1 MNNVFEKAKKNFGFG
16 CMRMQMDGEQ
26 VDLQEFTKMVDAF
39 MAAGFNYFDTAHVY
53 INGQSETALRECLTS
68 RYPRESYVLANK
80 LSSSCF
86 EKNEEILPLFQTQ
99 LDACGVEYFDFY
111 LMHCMTQK
119 SYPKYKECGAFETVR
134 TLKEAGKVKH
144 LAISF
149 HDTPEYLDLIL
160 TEQPQIEAV
169 QIQFN
174 YLDWENPKVQSKGC
188 YDVCRKHNKPMI
200 IMEPVKGGKLV
211 NLPEEARFE
220 LDQVG
225 TGSDASFA
233 IRFAASFDG
242 VEMVLSGMGNVAMV
256 NDNIS
261 YMGDFKPLSPAE
273 FSAIEKVRQ
282 ILIEKEKIACTAC
295 RYCCEVCPQ
304 QIPIPELFSAMNEN
318 SAFAY
323 PDGSSKAADCL
334 ECGLCEDACP
344 QHLPIRELLKKA
356 AEKFDR

>member
-1 MNNVFEKAKKNFGFG
+1 MENVFAKAKKNFGFG

-26 VDLQEFTKMVDAF
+26 VDLKEFTLMVDAF

-86 EKNEEILPLFQTQ
+86 EKNEYILPLFETQ
-99 LDACGVEYFDFY
+99 LEACGVEYFDFY
-111 LMHCMTQK
+111 LMHCQTSK
-119 SYPKYKECGAFETVR
+119 SYPKFKECGAYETVQQ
-134 TLKEAGKVKH
+134 LKAAGKVKH

-149 HDTPEYLDLIL
+149 HDTPEYLDMIL

-174 YLDWENPKVQSKGC
+174 YLDWENPKVESRRC
-188 YDVCRKHNKPMI
+188 YEVCRKHNKPVI

-211 NLPEEARFE
+211 NLPEDARTV
-220 LDQVG
+220 LDSVG
-225 TGSDASFA
+225 SGSDASFA
-233 IRFAASFDG
+233 IRFAASFEG
-242 VEMVLSGMGNVAMV
+242 VKMVLSGMGNMAMV

-261 YMGDFKPLSPAE
+261 YMQDFQPLSPAE
-273 FSAIEKVRQ
+273 FTAVEKVRQ
-282 ILIEKEKIACTAC
+282 ILIEREKIQCTAC

-304 QIPIPELFSAMNEN
+304 QIPIPELFCAMND
-318 SAFAY
+318 SAAFAY
-323 PDGSSKAADCL
+323 PAESSKASDCL

-344 QHLPIRELLKKA
+344 QHLPIRDLLKKA
-356 AEKFDR
+356 ATKYDN